1 VREVSLGAYAHQ
13 DVPFEKLVE
22 ELQPERSLSHSP
34 LFQVMFVLQN
44 APQEKLELSG
54 LTLDL
59 LDIESGTAKF
69 DLMLSLEESEDGLD
83 GVCEYSADLFDE
95 ATVRRMLEHF
105 RTLLAGIVE
114 NPGER
119 ISSLPLLTS
128 DEEQQ
133 LLYQWN
139 ETAKQF
145 PQNLCVHE
153 LFARQSERTPDSIAV
168 IFEDERLNYAELN
181 ERANKL
187 AHHLRA
193 LGVGAEQVVGLMM
206 ERSVEMLVSVLAV
219 LKAGGAYLPLDSE
232 YPQERLAFML
242 EDARARVLLTQ
253 SRLVQQLPQM
263 SARVLLLDKDWG
275 TIELESGQD
284 CESGATLDNP
294 AYVIYTSGSTGRP
307 KAVVMPHRAASN
319 LINFQIESS
328 GREGQW
334 RTLQFASLSFDVSF
348 QEIFPTLCAGGA
360 LVLLREDERKD
371 AREWLRVII
380 EQRVERL
387 FVPFVALQH
396 LAEVAETEK
405 LSPKSLRQVITAGE
419 QLKITPHVARLFKSL
434 EGCVLDNHYGPTE
447 THLATILRLE
457 GDADSW
463 PKLPPIGRPI
473 ANARVYVLDDA
484 LQPVPAGVTGEL
496 YIGGEQL
503 ARGYLN
509 RPGQTAERFI
519 PHPFKD
525 ESAARLYKTG
535 DLARYSADGVLE
547 YVGRRDGQ
555 VKVRG
560 FRVEVGEVEARLK
573 EHPGVKQATI
583 VAWDDDAGRKRLV
596 AYVVAAQAASVPSIA
611 DLRLFLKDRLPDY
624 MIPSAFIFLPALPLT
639 TSGKVDRRA
648 LPSPSPDQSSH
659 FGQYVAPRNGVEEII
674 ASIWGEVL
682 GVQRVGAH
690 DNFFELGGHSLL
702 ATQVMTRVR
711 AVLGVEMGLR
721 RLFEKAELGEFAREV
736 ERAKE
741 GEGQGTGLILGAMS
755 RVEGAVLPLSFAQQ
769 RLWFLDKFEEGSAF
783 YNLPSAV
790 RINGASLDVRA
801 LERSL
806 QEIIRR
812 HEVLRTTFDMNE
824 GQPVQVVSPDI
835 NFTLPLTD
843 LSHLPETQ
851 RSIEAQRHA
860 HEEAFTPFSLSKG
873 PLARARLVRLSTD
886 EHMLLLTMHHIVSD
900 GWSIGILIR
909 ELAALYEAYS
919 QGKESPLAELS
930 IQYGDYAVWQRAYL
944 QGRVLDEQLA
954 YWRERL
960 AGAPPLLELPTDRP
974 RPSVKTF
981 RGATVSA
988 TLPLSL
994 TTELQAMSRREG
1006 VTLFMTLLAA
1016 FQTLLS
1022 RYTGQGD
1029 ISTGTPIANRQH
1041 AEIESLI
1048 GFFVNTLVMR
1058 TEVSSELS
1066 FRELVKQVREV
1077 SLGAYAHQDVPFEK
1091 LVEELQPERNLSYT
1105 PLFQVAFALQ
1115 NTPMPEIKLAGLQLS
1130 VLEPERETAK
1140 FDLALSLAETEQ
1152 GLEGA
1157 LEYNADLYDE
1167 ATMKRML
1174 DHYRTLLE
1182 AIVANPD
1189 GPIAD
1194 LPLLTPAERAQ
1205 LLFDWN
1211 ETRRPFRE
1219 ELCLH
1224 ELFEMQAASD
1234 PHALAV
1240 VFEDERLTYQELN
1253 RRTNKLAHHLRE
1265 LRVGPLMRVGVLM
1278 ERSLEMV
1285 VAVLSVL
1292 KAGGAYVP
1300 LDPSWPAERLQWIA
1314 SSLKLSCLLTQHAQ
1328 LRAVHDL
1335 QWKLPDLTDV
1345 ICLDALTP
1353 RPQPERL
1360 DESLVKTLWNH
1371 VAEQAVDEVTA
1382 GGFISSYTGE
1392 PFAASEVG
1400 EYVARVSQLAG
1411 PYLGPEKRVL
1421 EIGCGAGLIMF
1432 ELAPRAGLYVGL
1444 DPSDLTQSQNLKRM
1458 RMRGD
1463 DNIELMTGFADE
1475 IDAMFKP
1482 ESFDTIVMAST
1493 AQFFPGPHYFESVL
1507 EKSLKLLAPGGTI
1520 LLCDIM
1526 DARRKQEFKE
1536 SLLEFQRLHPQAQT
1550 KTQLESELYFDEDYF
1565 SDLKA
1570 TLHELDDVT
1579 PLSREHG
1586 FKNELGYRYD
1596 VILRKRGIREDANE
1610 SIAIQPKK
1618 RLWTNWHLRDLP
1630 SGNPQTLAAPEHV
1643 AYIIFTS
1650 GSTGTPKGVMVR
1662 HRSVVNLIEWVN
1674 RTFDVGAGE
1683 RLLFVTSLTFD
1694 LSVYDIFGTLAAGA
1708 TIHVASRADL
1718 REPQRLAS
1726 MLLHQHITF
1735 WDSAPVALQ
1744 QLKGHFSNEKSPD
1757 EALTGTDLRRV
1768 FLSGDWIPLRL
1779 PEEVRAAFPRAQV
1792 VSLGGATEATVWSNY
1807 FPVGEIE
1814 SHWASI
1820 PYGKPIQNARYHVLD
1835 QRLNPVPIGIPGDLF
1850 IGGECLALGYTD
1862 SALTAERFIPD
1873 PFGHEPG
1880 ARLYRTGDRARY
1892 REGGDMEFL
1901 GRLDQQVKIRGY
1913 RIELGEIETALAA
1926 HQGVRESV
1934 VIVRED
1940 EPGEKRLVGYVLA
1953 GAETAPT
1960 TSELHGFLK
1969 EKLPAY
1975 MLPSSFVF
1983 LDQLP
1988 LTANGKVNRGALPA
2002 PDTSRP
2008 VLAAAYLAPTTELER
2023 RIAEIWQDVLRVE
2036 KIGVRDNFFELGGHS
2051 LLLVQVHG
2059 RIMQTLK
2066 RELSIVELFKYP
2078 TVVSLAEH
2086 LGRERQE
2093 KRDDTSHRRRG
2104 ASRREAIRERLR
2116 NT

>member
-1 VREVSLGAYAHQ
+1 MK
-13 DVPFEKLVE
+13 DIKDN
-22 ELQPERSLSHSP
+22 LSASG
-34 LFQVMFVLQN
+34 LDADQ
-44 APQEKLELSG
+44 LEL
-54 LTLDL
+54 LDL
-59 LDIESGTAKF
+59 L
-69 DLMLSLEESEDGLD
+69 LEEEGIEDGQ
-83 GVCEYSADLFDE
+83 ESRAI
-95 ATVRRMLEHF
+95 VRRSSP
-105 RTLLAGIVE
+105 AVE
-114 NPGER
+114 
-119 ISSLPLLTS
+119 
-128 DEEQQ
+128 D
-133 LLYQWN
+133 
-139 ETAKQF
+139 
-145 PQNLCVHE
+145 
-153 LFARQSERTPDSIAV
+153 
-168 IFEDERLNYAELN
+168 
-181 ERANKL
+181 
-187 AHHLRA
+187 
-193 LGVGAEQVVGLMM
+193 
-206 ERSVEMLVSVLAV
+206 
-219 LKAGGAYLPLDSE
+219 
-232 YPQERLAFML
+232 
-242 EDARARVLLTQ
+242 
-253 SRLVQQLPQM
+253 
-263 SARVLLLDKDWG
+263 
-275 TIELESGQD
+275 
-284 CESGATLDNP
+284 
-294 AYVIYTSGSTGRP
+294 
-307 KAVVMPHRAASN
+307 
-319 LINFQIESS
+319 
-328 GREGQW
+328 
-334 RTLQFASLSFDVSF
+334 
-348 QEIFPTLCAGGA
+348 
-360 LVLLREDERKD
+360 
-371 AREWLRVII
+371 
-380 EQRVERL
+380 
-387 FVPFVALQH
+387 
-396 LAEVAETEK
+396 
-405 LSPKSLRQVITAGE
+405 
-419 QLKITPHVARLFKSL
+419 
-434 EGCVLDNHYGPTE
+434 
-447 THLATILRLE
+447 
-457 GDADSW
+457 
-463 PKLPPIGRPI
+463 
-473 ANARVYVLDDA
+473 
-484 LQPVPAGVTGEL
+484 
-496 YIGGEQL
+496 
-503 ARGYLN
+503 
-509 RPGQTAERFI
+509 
-519 PHPFKD
+519 
-525 ESAARLYKTG
+525 
-535 DLARYSADGVLE
+535 
-547 YVGRRDGQ
+547 
-555 VKVRG
+555 
-560 FRVEVGEVEARLK
+560 
-573 EHPGVKQATI
+573 
-583 VAWDDDAGRKRLV
+583 
-596 AYVVAAQAASVPSIA
+596 
-611 DLRLFLKDRLPDY
+611 
-624 MIPSAFIFLPALPLT
+624 
-639 TSGKVDRRA
+639 
-648 LPSPSPDQSSH
+648 
-659 FGQYVAPRNGVEEII
+659 
-674 ASIWGEVL
+674 
-682 GVQRVGAH
+682 
-690 DNFFELGGHSLL
+690 
-702 ATQVMTRVR
+702 
-711 AVLGVEMGLR
+711 
-721 RLFEKAELGEFAREV
+721 
-736 ERAKE
+736 
-741 GEGQGTGLILGAMS
+741 
-755 RVEGAVLPLSFAQQ
+755 LPLSFAQQ
-769 RLWFLDKFEEGSAF
+769 RLWFLDQLMPGSAA
-783 YNLPSAV
+783 YNLSGRMHLEGHLDATALE
-790 RINGASLDVRA
+790 ASLY
-801 LERSL
+801 
-806 QEIIRR
+806 EIIRR
-812 HEVLRTTFDMNE
+812 HEALRTIFSERD
-824 GQPVQVVSPDI
+824 GKPVQVI
-835 NFTLPLTD
+835 LPEMALRIPHTD
-843 LSHLPETQ
+843 LSQLTAAARASE
-851 RSIEAQRHA
+851 IERFSL
-860 HEEAFTPFSLSKG
+860 EESTTPFDLTSG
-873 PLARARLVRLSTD
+873 PLVRARLVRLTSD

-919 QGKESPLAELS
+919 KGKSSPLPELPV
-930 IQYGDYAVWQRAYL
+930 QYADYAMWQREYL
-944 QGRVLDEQLA
+944 QGRVLEDQLA
-954 YWRERL
+954 YWRGQL
-960 AGAPPLLELPTDRP
+960 GGELPALQLPFDKSRP
-974 RPSVKTF
+974 AVSNF
-981 RGATVSA
+981 HSA
-988 TLPLSL
+988 TLSFAIPKQISE
-994 TTELQAMSRREG
+994 ELQAMSRGEG

-1016 FQTLLS
+1016 FQILLS
-1022 RYTGQGD
+1022 RYSGESD
-1029 ISTGTPIANRQH
+1029 ISVGTPVANRTR

-1058 TEVSSELS
+1058 TEVSGELS
-1066 FRELVKQVREV
+1066 FRELVKRVREV
-1077 SLGAYAHQDVPFEK
+1077 CLGAYAHQDVPFEK

-1115 NTPMPEIKLAGLQLS
+1115 NTPMPEITLAGLQLS
-1130 VLEPERETAK
+1130 VLESERETAK
-1140 FDLALSLAETEQ
+1140 FDLALSFAETEQ

-1174 DHYRTLLE
+1174 GHYRILLE
-1182 AIVANPD
+1182 GIVANPD
-1189 GPIAD
+1189 ARIAD

-1253 RRTNKLAHHLRE
+1253 HRTNKLAHHLRE
-1265 LRVGPLMRVGVLM
+1265 LGVGPLMRVGVLM
-1278 ERSLEMV
+1278 ERSMEMV

-1314 SSLKLSCLLTQHAQ
+1314 SSLKLSCLLTQQDQ
-1328 LRAVHDL
+1328 LRVVHDL
-1335 QWKLPDLTDV
+1335 QWKLPNLTDV
-1345 ICLDALTP
+1345 ICLDALTA
-1353 RPQPERL
+1353 RAQPERL
-1360 DESLVKTLWNH
+1360 DESLVKALWNH

-1444 DPSDLTQSQNLKRM
+1444 DPSDLTQSQNLKRIG
-1458 RMRGD
+1458 MRGD

-1482 ESFDTIVMAST
+1482 ESFDAIVMAST
-1493 AQFFPGPHYFESVL
+1493 AQFFPGPHYFEYVL

-1526 DARRKQEFKE
+1526 DARRKQEFRE

-1550 KTQLESELYFDEDYF
+1550 KTQVESELYFDEDYL

-1570 TLHELDDVT
+1570 TLHELGDVT
-1579 PLSREHG
+1579 PLYREHG
-1586 FKNELGYRYD
+1586 FENELGYRYD
-1596 VILRKRGIREDANE
+1596 VILRKRGIREDVNE

-1630 SGNPQTLAAPEHV
+1630 SSNPQTLAAPEHV

-1744 QLKGHFSNEKSPD
+1744 QLKDHFLNEESLG
-1757 EALTGTDLRRV
+1757 EALAGTDLRRV

-1814 SHWASI
+1814 PHWASI

-1880 ARLYRTGDRARY
+1880 ARLYMTGDRARY

-1940 EPGEKRLVGYVLA
+1940 EPGEKRLVGYVVA
-1953 GAETAPT
+1953 GGEPAPT

-1988 LTANGKVNRGALPA
+1988 LTANGKLNRGALPA

-2078 TVVSLAEH
+2078 TVVSLAE
-2086 LGRERQE
+2086 
-2093 KRDDTSHRRRG
+2093 
-2104 ASRREAIRERLR
+2104 
-2116 NT
+2116 